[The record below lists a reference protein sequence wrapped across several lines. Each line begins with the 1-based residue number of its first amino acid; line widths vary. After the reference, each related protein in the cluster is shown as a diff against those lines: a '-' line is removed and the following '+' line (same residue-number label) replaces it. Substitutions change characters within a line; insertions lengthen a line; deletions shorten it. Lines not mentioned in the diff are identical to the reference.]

1 MYGYFKAVV
10 SGNYTFKGFASEK
23 FALYVSEDYGT
34 AYINETA

>member
-1 MYGYFKAVV
+1 MYGYFKAAV

-23 FALYVSEDYGT
+23 FALYISEDYGT